1 MTKRTCVLLSRRLA
15 LKALGAIPFITT
27 ALAQS
32 PPNGGAKVLR
42 YAFRIAEVGFDPA
55 QISDIQSR
63 TVTAHIFDGLYRYDM
78 LARPYKIEPNTADGM
93 PDVSADFRTW
103 TVRIKPG
110 IYFDNDPAFKGVKR
124 ELVGGRL
131 CLCDEAVF

>member
-1 MTKRTCVLLSRRLA
+1 MKRGRLLTNRRLV
-15 LKALGAIPFITT
+15 LQALGVMPFVTT
-27 ALAQS
+27 AIARSLPRVDQ
-32 PPNGGAKVLR
+32 KVLR

-93 PDVSADFRTW
+93 PDVSEDFRTW
-103 TVRIKPG
+103 TVRVKPG
-110 IYFDNDPAFKGVKR
+110 IYFDNDPAFKGAKR
-124 ELVGGRL
+124 ELVAADYMR
-131 CLCDEAVF
+131 